1 MDEKKKKRSAE
12 FARDKNTYAGGS
24 SAKRSDCKK
33 AKQQQSGVH
42 QPRDADDTSGKN
54 DFSEGQ
60 NTFTEEEGGKQN
72 EKAKDSRDDYRRRDT
87 YHKSEKKGRYRRRE
101 YQDRERTKTSDFG
114 RDFQT
119 KDTTF
124 SEGAETEFQGSKKL
138 DRLQKK
144 AEKAGKKTEAA
155 RKKLPKKRE
164 YSLERVFDEK
174 TGRASYVLTAVVKEK
189 PFTDRNADQQQHDGT
204 LHQYALSSVW
214 NASEAG
220 AWSLRQL
227 GGIVRGNA
235 DSHRAFQYAAGMQ
248 IQLAVMADE
257 LQGVREQLAQ
267 IQAGQPKAV
276 TESLMD
282 KGSHLQEKIVNLSE
296 CLSVVKN
303 HLVET
308 AAQAVNA
315 FKEKGKAEMCKVLQK
330 GISGVKSML
339 ADYRERLTEVMMD
352 YKKTA
357 NQIDSIGD
365 ELKQIGNSVSNV
377 GRLLAGKG
385 TKEVSGEKPGVG
397 LTRAIN
403 KPIKRAAKNLQKNID
418 TVDKAFEK
426 LERLSERLAV
436 GKEAEKGGRVSLK
449 DKLSQ
454 MKAKADQQKN
464 TPEPDKSK
472 SKEVCI

>member
-1 MDEKKKKRSAE
+1 METAE
-12 FARDKNTYAGGS
+12 
-24 SAKRSDCKK
+24 
-33 AKQQQSGVH
+33 
-42 QPRDADDTSGKN
+42 
-54 DFSEGQ
+54 Q
-60 NTFTEEEGGKQN
+60 NTQQGMEENDMLKQFMEMLN
-72 EKAKDSRDDYRRRDT
+72 SQNMGEQSQDYM
-87 YHKSEKKGRYRRRE
+87 
-101 YQDRERTKTSDFG
+101 
-114 RDFQT
+114 
-119 KDTTF
+119 
-124 SEGAETEFQGSKKL
+124 
-138 DRLQKK
+138 
-144 AEKAGKKTEAA
+144 
-155 RKKLPKKRE
+155 
-164 YSLERVFDEK
+164 
-174 TGRASYVLTAVVKEK
+174 
-189 PFTDRNADQQQHDGT
+189 
-204 LHQYALSSVW
+204 AL
-214 NASEAG
+214 
-220 AWSLRQL
+220 
-227 GGIVRGNA
+227 
-235 DSHRAFQYAAGMQ
+235 FQYAAGMQ
-248 IQLAVMADE
+248 VQLAVMVDE

-267 IQAGQPKAV
+267 IQSAQPKTV

-282 KGSHLQEKIVNLSE
+282 KVSHLQEKIVNLSDR
-296 CLSVVKN
+296 LSVVKD

-330 GISGVKSML
+330 GISGVKSIL
-339 ADYRERLTEVMMD
+339 ADYRERLTDVMMD

-403 KPIKRAAKNLQKNID
+403 KPVKRAVENLQKNID
-418 TVDKAFEK
+418 TVDKTFEK